1 MSDKVIQ
8 LYKKAYAEFWEIAQR
23 GGYEFCSLVP
33 YEYERNKSLGLIY
46 DEMEPYFTRE
56 IINSINAF
64 AEHIGTISIWDM
76 VISKYD
82 ADDQFELRYE
92 FLKLPMYFCLNQPRA
107 IKERIIF
114 CATHLCHQANLEAVK
129 IYKDDLPDD
138 RSLGEK
144 ELQKRISNWSAGN
157 ELMSTL
163 SNMSSSK
170 FRKAAKNY
178 RNMTHHRI
186 PPDIEYGLTS
196 LVNRKGYQEDTI
208 EYIAMEDGNPVKKKM
223 TSKEV
228 TYACGGVE
236 PIKASKILPD
246 LKTECE
252 NGKKAFYAYW
262 KMVNEHVR
270 VLKPDIY

>member
-1 MSDKVIQ
+1 MSDKVIE
-8 LYKKAYAEFWEIAQR
+8 LYKKAYAESWEIAQQ
-23 GGYEFCSLVP
+23 GGHEFCALIP

-46 DEMEPYFTRE
+46 DEMEQYFTRE

-114 CATHLCHQANLEAVK
+114 CATHLCHQANREADK
-129 IYKDDLPDD
+129 NYKDDLPDD
-138 RSLGEK
+138 RKLGVK

-157 ELMSTL
+157 ELMSAL
-163 SNMSSSK
+163 SNMSSTQFK
-170 FRKAAKNY
+170 KAAKNY
-178 RNMTHHRI
+178 RDMAHHRI
-186 PPDIEYGLTS
+186 PPNLEYGLTN
-196 LVNRKGYQEDTI
+196 LVTRKGYHEDTI
-208 EYIAMEDGNPVKKKM
+208 EYIAIEDGNPVKKRRM
-223 TSKEV
+223 SKGI
-228 TYACGGVE
+228 TYGFGGVE
-236 PIKASKILPD
+236 PLKASEILPA

-252 NGKKAFYAYW
+252 NGKKSFYAYW
-262 KMVNEHVR
+262 KMVSEHVR
-270 VLKPDIY
+270 VLKPDA